1 MNIPQRIFHY
11 NNNFN
16 ESSEFVH
23 EYFDLSMLRVYLENN
38 WYRALEIFDKYKN
51 ESNKVLLA
59 SLCILYDNGGI
70 FINNYKNNIID
81 LLNYNYFF
89 LLNENFNNIMGTFK
103 NNPIY
108 KDMIEYM
115 LSINY
120 DMKYTSLFEIINN
133 YTNSNNEKLLYIGPS
148 LNKTKEISLNKK
160 YINPIILFNTSHF
173 ADNFDYMYHDNK
185 LVIIRTDCITNWS
198 QELNVIIYDNIL
210 CNLFIK

>member
-23 EYFDLSMLRVYLENN
+23 EYFDLSTLRVYLENN
-38 WYRALEIFDKYKN
+38 WYHALEIFDKYKN

-81 LLNYNYFF
+81 LFNYNYFF

-108 KDMIEYM
+108 KDLIEYM
-115 LSINY
+115 ISINY

-133 YTNSNNEKLLYIGPS
+133 YINSNNEESLYIGPS
-148 LNKTKEISLNKK
+148 LNKTKEISLSKK
-160 YINPIILFNTSHF
+160 YINPIVQFNTSKF
-173 ADNFDYMYHDNK
+173 ADNFDYLYHDNK

-198 QELNVIIYDNIL
+198 RELNVIIYDNIL
-210 CNLFIK
+210 CNLFIE

>member
-11 NNNFN
+11 NNIFN

-23 EYFDLSMLRVYLENN
+23 EYFDLSKLRVYLENN
-38 WYRALEIFDKYKN
+38 WYRALEIFDKYNN

-70 FINNYKNNIID
+70 FINNYKHDITD
-81 LLNYNYFF
+81 LFNYNYFF

-108 KDMIEYM
+108 KDLIEYM
-115 LSINY
+115 ISINY

-133 YTNSNNEKLLYIGPS
+133 YINSNNEESLYIGPS
-148 LNKTKEISLNKK
+148 LNKTKEISLSKK
-160 YINPIILFNTSHF
+160 YINPIVQFNTSKF
-173 ADNFDYMYHDNK
+173 ADNFDYLYHDNK

-198 QELNVIIYDNIL
+198 RELNVIIYDNIL
-210 CNLFIK
+210 CNLFIE